1 MDIDE
6 EELELC
12 AWGGVVFSPLTA
24 GGSTFIG
31 LCESSEIPPFPF
43 TTAAGAAE
51 ALLVEPSVC
60 SVDLGEGVA
69 VDMAEIGEEAAEL
82 CACGVEGVIAAGW
95 MLLTLILGSCV
106 EEFVEFSDSLP
117 STNRE
122 DSLGLSALRLPAD
135 SPPLS
140 TLSDASWM

>member
-1 MDIDE
+1 MDIDD

-31 LCESSEIPPFPF
+31 LWESSEIPPFPF
-43 TTAAGAAE
+43 TTAAEAEE
-51 ALLVEPSVC
+51 ALLAKLSVC

-82 CACGVEGVIAAGW
+82 
-95 MLLTLILGSCV
+95 
-106 EEFVEFSDSLP
+106 
-117 STNRE
+117 
-122 DSLGLSALRLPAD
+122 
-135 SPPLS
+135 
-140 TLSDASWM
+140 